1 MSVPAR
7 IMVAKAGRPPWT
19 MERQPEMTD
28 HNGVLMMQR
37 LLLAGTLG
45 LTLARKAAAILDGQP
60 EQDAQPDQVGQP
72 EQDAQQ
78 AHVLPVGA
86 DMRSRDGVVLRA
98 ILDAANEC
106 LGHFDERPPGE
117 RWCDALLHLLDLA
130 AFAADLG
137 AVATDAQLA
146 G

>member
-1 MSVPAR
+1 
-7 IMVAKAGRPPWT
+7 
-19 MERQPEMTD
+19 MERQADMTN

-45 LTLARKAAAILDGQP
+45 LAVARRAAAILDGEPASGDVPVPAVLEGQRAP
-60 EQDAQPDQVGQP
+60 DPRSQD
-72 EQDAQQ
+72 
-78 AHVLPVGA
+78 GA
-86 DMRSRDGVVLRA
+86 VLRA

-106 LGHFDERPPGE
+106 LGLFDDRPPGE

-137 AVATDAQLA
+137 AAAPDA
-146 G
+146 

>member
-1 MSVPAR
+1 MSVGVR

-19 MERQPEMTD
+19 MERQADMTD

-45 LTLARKAAAILDGQP
+45 LSVAQKAAAILDGESASADP
-60 EQDAQPDQVGQP
+60 LLPVPAVFDG
-72 EQDAQQ
+72 QQ
-78 AHVLPVGA
+78 APDPRSQDGA
-86 DMRSRDGVVLRA
+86 VLRA

-106 LGHFDERPPGE
+106 LGHFDDRPTGE

-130 AFAADLG
+130 AFAAD
-137 AVATDAQLA
+137 VQRA

>member
-1 MSVPAR
+1 MEAEGGTATVDD
-7 IMVAKAGRPPWT
+7 
-19 MERQPEMTD
+19 ERQADMTD

-45 LTLARKAAAILDGQP
+45 LSLAQKAAAILDGESTSGAGGGDP
-60 EQDAQPDQVGQP
+60 LLPVPAILDG
-72 EQDAQQ
+72 QQ
-78 AHVLPVGA
+78 APDPRSNDGA
-86 DMRSRDGVVLRA
+86 VLRA

-106 LGHFDERPPGE
+106 LGHFDDRPPGE

-130 AFAADLG
+130 AFAGDLG
-137 AVATDAQLA
+137 SMTQA

>member
-1 MSVPAR
+1 
-7 IMVAKAGRPPWT
+7 
-19 MERQPEMTD
+19 MTD

-45 LTLARKAAAILDGQP
+45 LAVAQKAAAILDGEAATQEP
-60 EQDAQPDQVGQP
+60 LPPLVLDGQP
-72 EQDAQQ
+72 APGPLQGGDPRS
-78 AHVLPVGA
+78 HDGA
-86 DMRSRDGVVLRA
+86 VLRA

-106 LGHFDERPPGE
+106 LGHFDDRPPGE

-137 AVATDAQLA
+137 SVTPGA
-146 G
+146 

>member
-1 MSVPAR
+1 MDLEGGIATVDDGRGNMS
-7 IMVAKAGRPPWT
+7 
-19 MERQPEMTD
+19 D

-45 LTLARKAAAILDGQP
+45 LAVARKAAAILEGEPAAADSPPPVPAVLDGRRGP
-60 EQDAQPDQVGQP
+60 DPRSQD
-72 EQDAQQ
+72 
-78 AHVLPVGA
+78 GA
-86 DMRSRDGVVLRA
+86 VLRA

-106 LGHFDERPPGE
+106 LGHFDDRPPGE

-130 AFAADLG
+130 AFAADLSSMM
-137 AVATDAQLA
+137 QA

>member
-1 MSVPAR
+1 
-7 IMVAKAGRPPWT
+7 
-19 MERQPEMTD
+19 MERQADMTD

-45 LTLARKAAAILDGQP
+45 LSVARKAAAILDGESASGEADLQVP
-60 EQDAQPDQVGQP
+60 VLDGQRAPDPRSQD
-72 EQDAQQ
+72 
-78 AHVLPVGA
+78 GA
-86 DMRSRDGVVLRA
+86 VLRA

-130 AFAADLG
+130 AFAADLSS
-137 AVATDAQLA
+137 AVDGIPTST
-146 G
+146 